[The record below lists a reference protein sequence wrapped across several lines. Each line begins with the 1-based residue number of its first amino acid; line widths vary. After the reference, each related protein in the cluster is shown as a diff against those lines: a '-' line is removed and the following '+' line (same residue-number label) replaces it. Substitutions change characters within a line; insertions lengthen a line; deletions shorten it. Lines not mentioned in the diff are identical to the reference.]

1 MNVLSMSRCPR
12 RPAGVSDFSEAGV
25 TGARELPDL
34 GAGNQT
40 RVLWKSMKDS

>member
-1 MNVLSMSRCPR
+1 MNVLSISRCPR

-25 TGARELPDL
+25 TGGCEPPDL

-40 RVLWKSMKDS
+40 GVLWKIMKDS